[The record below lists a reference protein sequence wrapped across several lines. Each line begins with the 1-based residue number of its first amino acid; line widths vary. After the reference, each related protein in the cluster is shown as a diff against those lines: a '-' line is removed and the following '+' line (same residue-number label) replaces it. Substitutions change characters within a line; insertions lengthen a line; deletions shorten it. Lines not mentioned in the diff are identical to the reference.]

1 MKDIKKMLLEAPDSQ
16 LDSSMKPLIEKWSE
30 VPTALEILEVVDQV
44 VYSSLGSG
52 FTVQLLHFLLNDAL
66 GREQTS
72 LDELA
77 QKATWRNK

>member
-16 LDSSMKPLIEKWSE
+16 LDQSMKPLIEKWE
-30 VPTALEILEVVDQV
+30 AVPTALQILEVVDKV
-44 VYSSLGSG
+44 VHYSLGSG

-77 QKATWRNK
+77 KQATWRNS